1 MSEHS
6 QIVIPP
12 SFVALFVPP
21 GRSRPNAG
29 HAEISARYEFC
40 EDLANLL
47 TEHARL
53 MRWDLGITE
62 DDVLERVQ
70 RGLLTPESG
79 LNAAEAQWVLRR
91 LAELLDWVALK
102 PPALA
107 VDQAA
112 ADTGAQSATQSATQS
127 AAKQ

>member
-1 MSEHS
+1 VSDDN

-12 SFVALFVPP
+12 SFIALFVPP

-47 TEHARL
+47 TETASL
-53 MRWDLGITE
+53 TLWQLGITE
-62 DDVLERVQ
+62 ADVLQRVQ

-79 LNAAEAQWVLRR
+79 VSAAEAQWVLQR
-91 LAELLDWVALK
+91 LAELLGWAAPLAAGPVA
-102 PPALA
+102 
-107 VDQAA
+107 D
-112 ADTGAQSATQSATQS
+112 QS